1 MQDISLFKDSHEG
14 QGLLNLLQI
23 FFLGDKNLIYSYLT
37 LAVQSHSLSAEWS
50 PKVAIVMITCNLV
63 AIVIG
68 YYGISK
74 QNRGQGPD
82 LPVSLPAIFTG
93 FGIPELLATTSF
105 GHILGAGMILGLG
118 SAGML

>member
-1 MQDISLFKDSHEG
+1 MQNISLFKDSHEG

-50 PKVAIVMITCNLV
+50 LKVAIVMITCNLV

>member
-1 MQDISLFKDSHEG
+1 LQNISLFKDSHEG

-50 PKVAIVMITCNLV
+50 LKVAIVMITCNLV